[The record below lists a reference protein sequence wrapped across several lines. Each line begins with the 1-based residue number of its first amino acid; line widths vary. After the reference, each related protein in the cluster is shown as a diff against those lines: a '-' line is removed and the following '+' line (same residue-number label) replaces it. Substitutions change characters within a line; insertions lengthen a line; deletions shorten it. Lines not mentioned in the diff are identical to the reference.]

1 MTIRSLP
8 GKDPEER
15 VPLTFDFES
24 ETTDTD
30 VIIVAG
36 VALEAV
42 VEGADPA
49 PNVLDG
55 AAQIGGRQVVQW
67 VKLGVN
73 LATYRLKCSVT
84 TQEGR
89 TLVLRALLPVFQEIA

>member
-1 MTIRSLP
+1 MSLRTLP

-15 VPLTFDFES
+15 VPITFDFEGDTS
-24 ETTDTD
+24 GTDL
-30 VIIVAG
+30 VISAQVT
-36 VALEAV
+36 LEAV
-42 VEGADPA
+42 VEGADGA

-55 AAQIGGRQVVQW
+55 LAQISGRQVVQW

-73 LATYRLKCSVT
+73 LATYRLKCAVT

-89 TLVLRALLPVFQEIA
+89 TLVLRALLPVVQELA